1 MRTPIIAGNWKMN
14 KTISE
19 AVSFASELKDR
30 VAGVK
35 NVDIV
40 ICPPFTALAKIADA
54 LSGSNIKVGAQN
66 VCWEEKGAFTG
77 EVSVAMLLEAGCTY
91 VILGHSERRA
101 MFGDTN
107 ETVSKKLK
115 AALKN
120 GLLPIVCVGETLEQ
134 REKGVTQDVIKG
146 HVHGSLAGLSGEEMK
161 KVIIAYEPVWAIGT
175 GKTATRQQAQE
186 VHLYIRNLLS
196 GMCGKEVSDGVC
208 ILYGGSVKPENIKD
222 LMAEQD
228 IDGGLVG
235 GASLKPDSF
244 EKLVKF
250 NER

>member
-30 VAGVK
+30 VSGVK

-120 GLLPIVCVGETLEQ
+120 GLLPIVCVGETLEE

-196 GMCGKEVSDGVC
+196 GMFGKEVSDGVC

-250 NER
+250 NEG

>member
-1 MRTPIIAGNWKMN
+1 MN

-30 VAGVK
+30 VSGVK

-54 LSGSNIKVGAQN
+54 LSESNIKVGAQN

-107 ETVSKKLK
+107 ETVNKKLK
-115 AALKN
+115 AALRN

-146 HVHGSLAGLSGEEMK
+146 HVQGSLAGLSEEEMK

-196 GMCGKEVSDGVC
+196 GMFGKEVSDGVC

-250 NER
+250 NEG